1 MSRPSFTSTPAT
13 STESLF
19 TKLTKIPNAERHF
32 LNRSL
37 DITPSQASSTTSLN
51 FATPASSTTSLNIA
65 TPKAGSSTTTL
76 ARGKRSAPDL
86 NTSMTPSEQQHATTQ
101 ALLESRREARIIPRQ
116 NYVKG
121 QDSALEGDHW
131 KRMTANDK
139 SAATV
144 GAKAKPSIMDDVRY
158 HDPVNK
164 RGRIDPGHAAMNRD
178 EYNKYSSQWKH
189 PWFKDKDLG
198 GTRKTVGAAGR
209 DSRGSA
215 GDYAFDS

>member
-1 MSRPSFTSTPAT
+1 
-13 STESLF
+13 
-19 TKLTKIPNAERHF
+19 
-32 LNRSL
+32 
-37 DITPSQASSTTSLN
+37 
-51 FATPASSTTSLNIA
+51 
-65 TPKAGSSTTTL
+65 
-76 ARGKRSAPDL
+76 
-86 NTSMTPSEQQHATTQ
+86 MTPSEQQHATTQ

-139 SAATV
+139 VVA
-144 GAKAKPSIMDDVRY
+144 GAKTKPSIMDEVRY

-164 RGRIDPGHAAMNRD
+164 RGRIEPGHVAMSRD

-198 GTRKTVGAAGR
+198 GTRKVAAGR
-209 DSRGSA
+209 DVHPDADWSVGAKVGNVARDPNPMTRFGV
-215 GDYAFDS
+215 GYQQLPEQTIFGY